1 MLSNEKMI
9 QSEWKQEKLTNQKLR
24 PNLACE
30 VRPGV
35 YYKITKK

>member
-1 MLSNEKMI
+1 MSKPNEPI
-9 QSEWKQEKLTNQKLR
+9 NIGKQEKLTNQKL
-24 PNLACE
+24 LADLAFE